1 MKIANMKIGI
11 RLGMAF
17 GVILLLLAGIACV
30 SVFLMAKTKA
40 QIDQITKENNVK
52 IALGNQMLEDVSK
65 ISRLVNKS
73 VLSIDPQENQ
83 GIRQRLTN
91 AKKSYHGAFE
101 QLGPL
106 LRTETGKQF
115 YAEINDQGAQ
125 TTLLFD
131 HVIALLD
138 AQKRIEATDFL
149 LKSTVGA
156 QDKWFGALHSLL
168 ALQTEA
174 IHKAVE
180 NMDQTYTFSLEFLIA
195 AVLLA
200 IAVGLLFAWCISRS
214 ITQPMK
220 QAVKI
225 AQTVATGD
233 LSSYIETK
241 STDETGLLLRALQ
254 DMNNSLINIVGA
266 VRLGTDSITT
276 AASQIAV
283 GNLDL
288 SSRTE
293 AQASSLEETAA
304 ATEELAST
312 VKQNSQNALQANNL
326 ATSASEIAMQGGHV
340 VGQVVT
346 TMHSINDSS
355 RKIVEIISV
364 IDGIAFQTNILA
376 LNAAVEAARAGE
388 QGRGF
393 AVVASEVRSLAQRS
407 AAAAREIKTLIAA
420 SVATI
425 DSGSA
430 SVHQAGSS
438 MGDIVASVQQ
448 VNEVIGRISAASAEQ
463 AHGIAEVNQAVG
475 QMDDVTQQNAALVE
489 QAAAAAA
496 SLQEQAVHLSQAVA
510 VFEVEDRQEEQDAE
524 PELPPA
530 PPKR

>member
-407 AAAAREIKTLIAA
+407 AAAAKEIKDLIGD
-420 SVATI
+420 SVAKV
-425 DSGSA
+425 D
-430 SVHQAGSS
+430 AGSKLVEHAGAT
-438 MGDIVASVQQ
+438 MDEVVASVKR
-448 VNEVIGRISAASAEQ
+448 VTDIVGEISSASQEQ
-463 AHGIAEVNQAVG
+463 SLGIDQVNQAIS
-475 QMDDVTQQNAALVE
+475 QMDEATQQNAALVE
-489 QAAAAAA
+489 EAAAAAK
-496 SLQEQAVHLSQAVA
+496 SLQDQAGKLAKVVSVFHLERPVTAA
-510 VFEVEDRQEEQDAE
+510 HYG
-524 PELPPA
+524 
-530 PPKR
+530 